1 MRINCEEHNAPATF
15 WSRALQKYQCLKC
28 LVAKEN
34 LHYIDKK
41 YKKQMEEY
49 ESIKE
54 YAAKAIKENAPN
66 IQIIAQWKAQI
77 RDTLLKVKEKYIEW
91 IETFTNK
98 FVKSLNKIEHSKQLN
113 EFISEDKRQELRLL
127 DMQDKYNEILSIFF
141 KIQRT
146 VPDDKLKAIEDSRS
160 KMV

>member
-1 MRINCEEHNAPATF
+1 M
-15 WSRALQKYQCLKC
+15 
-28 LVAKEN
+28 AKEN

-49 ESIKE
+49 ESIKD

-66 IQIIAQWKAQI
+66 IHIIAQWKAQI

>member
-1 MRINCEEHNAPATF
+1 M
-15 WSRALQKYQCLKC
+15 
-28 LVAKEN
+28 AKEN

-66 IQIIAQWKAQI
+66 IHIIAQWKAQI

-146 VPDDKLKAIEDSRS
+146 SPDDKLKAIEDSRS

>member
-1 MRINCEEHNAPATF
+1 M
-15 WSRALQKYQCLKC
+15 
-28 LVAKEN
+28 AKEN